1 MSETPPPEP
10 PTAETPED
18 MIGAQLVDGETLVW
32 AGRPDRAALAGSNP
46 FRSVFGRVVL
56 IIGAV
61 MVYMALEA
69 MSVNPRSPGVFA
81 LLFGIV
87 FMIFGG
93 GLALKTFEN
102 WWCAP
107 ATYYGVT
114 DKRAIIMRT
123 RPWSKVQNFG
133 NHQIAFVVSEPFG
146 NDGLGNVLFAN
157 EPFGR
162 LRALRAAVGFWG
174 VARPDE
180 AKAALQRLKDTFDLT
195 LT

>member
-1 MSETPPPEP
+1 MDDN
-10 PTAETPED
+10 TAANNAED
-18 MIGAQLVDGETLVW
+18 HMCAELVDGETLIWV
-32 AGRPDRAALAGSNP
+32 GQPNRSALASSNP

-61 MVYMALEA
+61 MAYMALDA
-69 MSVNPRSPGVFA
+69 MAANPKSPGAFG

-102 WWCAP
+102 WWYAP

-114 DKRAIIMRT
+114 DKRAIILRT
-123 RPWSKVQNFG
+123 KPWFKIQNFG
-133 NHQIAFVVSEPFG
+133 KHQIAFVASEPYG
-146 NDGLGNVLFAN
+146 NEGLGNVLFAN

-162 LRALRAAVGFWG
+162 MRALRAAVGFWG
-174 VARPDE
+174 VANPDA
-180 AKAALQRLKDTFDLT
+180 AKHGLQVLRDSFEY
-195 LT
+195 

>member
-1 MSETPPPEP
+1 MDDNTPAAN
-10 PTAETPED
+10 AEDYMRAEL
-18 MIGAQLVDGETLVW
+18 AEGETLIWVGQPNRS
-32 AGRPDRAALAGSNP
+32 AFASSNP

-61 MVYMALEA
+61 LAYMALDA
-69 MSVNPRSPGVFA
+69 MSVNPKSPGAFG

-114 DKRAIIMRT
+114 DKRAIILRT
-123 RPWSKVQNFG
+123 RPWFKIQNFG
-133 NHQIAFVVSEPFG
+133 KHQIAFVASEPYG
-146 NDGLGNVLFAN
+146 NEGLGNVLFAN

-162 LRALRAAVGFWG
+162 MRALRAAVGFWG
-174 VARPDE
+174 VANPDV
-180 AKAALQRLKDTFDLT
+180 AKHSLQALKESFEY
-195 LT
+195 